1 MDSVKPSAV
10 TPKKSK
16 FARNVAKVI
25 QLRAATGIAP
35 VDGVQKVVS
44 QEEVKHDKHHRKSAA
59 SRPQPFD
66 INNND
71 EHKKSLALEAL
82 VAKMFASVSCVKAA
96 YAQLQYSQSPYD
108 ADGIQAA
115 DQFVV
120 SELKNLS
127 ELKQCYIKKQFDPS
141 PETALVL
148 ADVQEQKSLSKT
160 YEVMGKKLESQ
171 LRLKESEIMYL
182 REKMEESNRQNRLLE
197 KRLNKSGHLSM
208 PDNLRLPGLSPSHFI
223 TVLLHTVKSI
233 RSFVKLMI
241 DEMKSTGWDLDAA
254 AKCIVSDVAYRRAD
268 DKCFAFESFVSR
280 EMFDGFH
287 LTNFSPQKESPPEK
301 KNQQQLFFK
310 RFVELKSTKAT
321 EYIAHKPKSKFANFC
336 RAKYLQLIHPQMET
350 SFFGNLSKRSLVNS
364 GEFPDTN
371 FFTTFAE
378 MARRVWL
385 LHCLAYSFDPEA
397 SIFQVRRG
405 CRFSEVYMECVAE
418 DALLS
423 SENAPDVDPSV
434 AFTVVPGFRIG
445 KTVIQCRVY
454 LSPLQAKVN
463 RG

>member
-1 MDSVKPSAV
+1 
-10 TPKKSK
+10 
-16 FARNVAKVI
+16 
-25 QLRAATGIAP
+25 
-35 VDGVQKVVS
+35 
-44 QEEVKHDKHHRKSAA
+44 
-59 SRPQPFD
+59 
-66 INNND
+66 
-71 EHKKSLALEAL
+71 
-82 VAKMFASVSCVKAA
+82 
-96 YAQLQYSQSPYD
+96 
-108 ADGIQAA
+108 
-115 DQFVV
+115 
-120 SELKNLS
+120 
-127 ELKQCYIKKQFDPS
+127 
-141 PETALVL
+141 
-148 ADVQEQKSLSKT
+148 
-160 YEVMGKKLESQ
+160 
-171 LRLKESEIMYL
+171 
-182 REKMEESNRQNRLLE
+182 
-197 KRLNKSGHLSM
+197 
-208 PDNLRLPGLSPSHFI
+208 
-223 TVLLHTVKSI
+223 
-233 RSFVKLMI
+233 MI
-241 DEMKSTGWDLDAA
+241 DEMKSAGWDLDAA
-254 AKCIVSDVAYRRAD
+254 AKSIVSDVAYWRAD

-287 LTNFSPQKESPPEK
+287 LPNFSLQEESLPEK
-301 KNQQQLFFK
+301 KNQQQLFFR
-310 RFVELKSTKAT
+310 RFTELKSAKAT
-321 EYIAHKPKSKFANFC
+321 EYIAHKPKSTFAKFC

-364 GEFPDTN
+364 GEFPDTI

-445 KTVIQCRVY
+445 KTVIQCQVY